1 MSLTLFIFVC
11 GERSFLLFIF
21 INMPFTK
28 QQKQK
33 IVEELKEKIDKQ
45 KVVVFFDFTGLKVK
59 NLSNLRKKL
68 KKENSELKVAK
79 KTLMAIAF
87 KGLNESVA
95 KNIKKLTG
103 EIALVFGY
111 QDVILPAK
119 TLWQFSRD
127 FPNLKILGGFV
138 ENDFKEAEEIIAL
151 AQLPSREELLAKLV
165 GSIASP
171 MSGFM
176 NVLQG
181 NIKGLIYALSAIK
194 KQ

>member
-1 MSLTLFIFVC
+1 LLSAVKQAFLFTA
-11 GERSFLLFIF
+11 
-21 INMPFTK
+21 MAFTRA
-28 QQKQK
+28 QKQK
-33 IVEELKEKIDKQ
+33 ILEELKEKIDKQ

-87 KGLNESVA
+87 KRLNEAVA
-95 KNIKKLTG
+95 ENIKKLTG

-111 QDVILPAK
+111 QDIIMPAK
-119 TLWQFSRD
+119 TLWQFSKD

-138 ENDFKEAEEIIAL
+138 ENDFKEAEEIITL

-171 MSGFM
+171 MLGFM

-181 NIKGLIYALSAIK
+181 NIKGLIYVLNAIK
-194 KQ
+194 K

>member
-1 MSLTLFIFVC
+1 MA
-11 GERSFLLFIF
+11 
-21 INMPFTK
+21 FTK

-45 KVVVFFDFTGLKVK
+45 KVIVFFDFTGLKVK
-59 NLSNLRKKL
+59 DLSNLRKKL
-68 KKENSELKVAK
+68 KKENGELKVAK
-79 KTLMAIAF
+79 KTLLAIAF
-87 KGLNESVA
+87 KELNESIA

-111 QDVILPAK
+111 QDIILPAK

-138 ENDFKEAEEIIAL
+138 ENDFKAADEIIAL

-171 MSGFM
+171 MSGFV

-181 NIKGLIYALSAIK
+181 NIRNFVYIISQIK
-194 KQ
+194 PST

>member
-1 MSLTLFIFVC
+1 MVQ
-11 GERSFLLFIF
+11 
-21 INMPFTK
+21 TK
-28 QQKQK
+28 ARKQK
-33 IVEELKEKIDKQ
+33 ILEELKEKIDKQ

-59 NLSNLRKKL
+59 DLSNLRKKL
-68 KKENSELKVAK
+68 KKENGELKVAK
-79 KTLMAIAF
+79 KTLIAIAF
-87 KGLNESVA
+87 KKLNESIA
-95 KNIKKLTG
+95 ENIKKLSG

-127 FPNLKILGGFV
+127 FPSLKILGGFV
-138 ENDFKEAEEIIAL
+138 ENNFKAADEIIAL

-165 GSIASP
+165 GSIAGP
-171 MSGFM
+171 ISGFV

-194 KQ
+194 K